1 MNNNK
6 TSKSTN
12 EELRNRRDSILKIL
26 IDSKD
31 FSGNVKDLAKTFN
44 VSEMTIRRD
53 LNYLEKNNLLER
65 FYGGARL
72 LQFNKDEYNN
82 RDIYRKKIQEE
93 IARKASEYIKENSTI
108 FINSGNTALN
118 VVDFLYNLPLIIITN
133 NLKIYKKKTNL
144 QTTTLLTG
152 GEIRNP
158 RDVLVG
164 DLALFSLKSLYAD
177 FTILSCSGI
186 SAKTGISTNNVHE
199 LRINKTMID
208 NTKEKIIV
216 VADYK
221 KIGKSTNFIVD
232 DITSV
237 DILITDIYADKN
249 EISRIEN
256 LGVTVIQ
263 VKI

>member
-1 MNNNK
+1 MSNIK
-6 TSKSTN
+6 TPKSTN

-31 FSGNVKDLAKTFN
+31 SSGTVKNLAETFN

-53 LNYLEKNNLLER
+53 LDFLEKNNFLER

-72 LQFNKDEYNN
+72 LKFDKNKDNN
-82 RDIYRKKIQEE
+82 RDMYRKKIKEE
-93 IARKASEYIKENSTI
+93 LARRASEYIKPNSTI
-108 FINSGNTALN
+108 FINSGETALN
-118 VVDFLYNLPLIIITN
+118 VVDFLYDQALIIITN
-133 NLKIYKKKTNL
+133 NLNIYKKKTNL

-152 GEIRNP
+152 GEIRVP
-158 RDVLVG
+158 RVVLVG
-164 DLALFSLKSLYAD
+164 DLALFSLKSLFAD

-186 SAKTGISTNNVHE
+186 SAKSGISTNNLHE

-249 EISRIEN
+249 EISKIED